1 MCWERFGLQWNL
13 QKRFWNVW
21 EGFRNILKMLNISE
35 TKRTTDRER
44 DKKCEEMIRAEDKE
58 NEYKLDFGKYQ

>member
-1 MCWERFGLQWNL
+1 M
-13 QKRFWNVW
+13 W

-58 NEYKLDFGKYQ
+58 NEYKLDFGKY